1 MSNNPLSHLSGSSI
15 ELLVSCVGLADL
27 DEFTKSD
34 PMCVLF
40 YKQFGQWKEF
50 GRTEAIRNSLNPKV
64 GYLFYCL
71 SHFLVFDFS
80 KNSNHMKLT

>member
-1 MSNNPLSHLSGSSI
+1 MNNNPLAHLAGSTI

-50 GRTEAIRNSLNPKV
+50 GRTEAVRNTLNPKV
-64 GYLFYCL
+64 CNK
-71 SHFLVFDFS
+71 SFDLEYI
-80 KNSNHMKLT
+80 LTQVII

>member
-50 GRTEAIRNSLNPKV
+50 GRTEAIRDSLNPKV
-64 GYLFYCL
+64 TIE
-71 SHFLVFDFS
+71 DIQ
-80 KNSNHMKLT
+80 

>member
-15 ELLVSCVGLADL
+15 ELLVSCVGLVDL

-50 GRTEAIRNSLNPKV
+50 GRTEAIRDSLNPKV
-64 GYLFYCL
+64 WLFIVKM
-71 SHFLVFDFS
+71 FLTFNLKWFIL
-80 KNSNHMKLT
+80 HLKLM